1 MYHYCYYFTKC
12 KVLCHNEIICRRHL
26 CSELA
31 ACFDTSWY
39 RVQRTICTFT
49 DDFHP
54 CPFFV
59 RKRYLSKLPS
69 STFLSRKLFRST
81 TMRSKRSPCLFG
93 GLSVNHGGYFNKR
106 WTNSLERN
114 LCMSGTNQSNQL
126 TSMCI
131 LLPSW
136 QKRLLIAIGLF
147 YFVNRTVNCGRKLR
161 IDNCEQA
168 KSRDGH
174 NRLP

>member
-1 MYHYCYYFTKC
+1 MRLSVAAIFVQNLLHVLTLHGTGC
-12 KVLCHNEIICRRHL
+12 KEPFVPL
-26 CSELA
+26 
-31 ACFDTSWY
+31 
-39 RVQRTICTFT
+39 RTIFT
-49 DDFHP
+49 L
-54 CPFFV
+54 FV
-59 RKRYLSKLPS
+59 VQNVENDTYRNCLAVLFYQE
-69 STFLSRKLFRST
+69 KLFRST
-81 TMRSKRSPCLFG
+81 AMRSKWSPCLFG

-136 QKRLLIAIGLF
+136 QKRLLIAIGLV
-147 YFVNRTVNCGRKLR
+147 YFVNRRVNYGRKLR
-161 IDNCEQA
+161 IDNREQA

>member
-1 MYHYCYYFTKC
+1 MRLSVAAIFVQNLLHVLTLHGTGC
-12 KVLCHNEIICRRHL
+12 KEPFVLL
-26 CSELA
+26 
-31 ACFDTSWY
+31 
-39 RVQRTICTFT
+39 RTIFT
-49 DDFHP
+49 L
-54 CPFFV
+54 CAKR

-69 STFLSRKLFRST
+69 STFLSRKRFRST
-81 TMRSKRSPCLFG
+81 TMRSKWSPCLFG

-136 QKRLLIAIGLF
+136 QKRLLIAIGLV
-147 YFVNRTVNCGRKLR
+147 YFVNRTVNYGRKLR
-161 IDNCEQA
+161 FDNREQA
-168 KSRDGH
+168 ESRDGR

>member
-1 MYHYCYYFTKC
+1 MVQGAKNHLYFYGQF
-12 KVLCHNEIICRRHL
+12 
-26 CSELA
+26 S
-31 ACFDTSWY
+31 
-39 RVQRTICTFT
+39 
-49 DDFHP
+49 
-54 CPFFV
+54 PFFTLCAKR

-69 STFLSRKLFRST
+69 STFLSRKRFRST
-81 TMRSKRSPCLFG
+81 TMRSKWSPCLFG

-147 YFVNRTVNCGRKLR
+147 YFVNRIVNYGRKLR
-161 IDNCEQA
+161 IDNREQA
-168 KSRDGH
+168 ESRDGH